1 MWHVDVAAANSPT
14 WECSTVKKNFCEEER
29 QNRMKGQT
37 RREEIIRILQES
49 EGPVPGTELAERLNV
64 SRQVIVQDMA
74 LLRAQRM
81 QILSTYKGYFLD
93 AAVKE
98 QYVRIFRVH
107 HDTEHTLDELQLIVD
122 YGGKVL
128 DVFVEHPLYGQIR
141 ADLMIANRMEA
152 KQFVEQMEAHEAHPL
167 KLLTDDCHY
176 HTVVAGSEEQLDLIE
191 QELKMRGYLQ
201 E

>member
-1 MWHVDVAAANSPT
+1 MT
-14 WECSTVKKNFCEEER
+14 
-29 QNRMKGQT
+29 
-37 RREEIIRILQES
+37 
-49 EGPVPGTELAERLNV
+49 GTERRTKIVELIQNSEKPLSRTALAKQCDV

-74 LLRAQRM
+74 LLRAERM

-191 QELKMRGYLQ
+191 QELKMRGYLR

>member
-1 MWHVDVAAANSPT
+1 M
-14 WECSTVKKNFCEEER
+14 
-29 QNRMKGQT
+29 
-37 RREEIIRILQES
+37 
-49 EGPVPGTELAERLNV
+49 
-64 SRQVIVQDMA
+64 
-74 LLRAQRM
+74 RAQDHE
-81 QILSTYKGYFLD
+81 ILSTNQGYLLTGEKKISRVFKVVHSD
-93 AAVKE
+93 KE
-98 QYVRIFRVH
+98 V
-107 HDTEHTLDELQLIVD
+107 EEELKLIVD

>member
-1 MWHVDVAAANSPT
+1 MTEGEKRRSQIIKILKDSKSPV
-14 WECSTVKKNFCEEER
+14 S
-29 QNRMKGQT
+29 
-37 RREEIIRILQES
+37 
-49 EGPVPGTELAERLNV
+49 GTKLAKVLKV

-122 YGGKVL
+122 YGGKVQQSNL
-128 DVFVEHPLYGQIR
+128 WSRWRLMKPIR
-141 ADLMIANRMEA
+141 
-152 KQFVEQMEAHEAHPL
+152 
-167 KLLTDDCHY
+167 
-176 HTVVAGSEEQLDLIE
+176 
-191 QELKMRGYLQ
+191 
-201 E
+201 

>member
-1 MWHVDVAAANSPT
+1 MTGS
-14 WECSTVKKNFCEEER
+14 ER
-29 QNRMKGQT
+29 RQKLLQLLSGTQT
-37 RREEIIRILQES
+37 PIS
-49 EGPVPGTELAERLNV
+49 GASLAKHFTV

-128 DVFVEHPLYGQIR
+128 DVFVEHPPVRTDTGRPNDRQPYGSKAICG
-141 ADLMIANRMEA
+141 ADG
-152 KQFVEQMEAHEAHPL
+152 
-167 KLLTDDCHY
+167 
-176 HTVVAGSEEQLDLIE
+176 GS
-191 QELKMRGYLQ
+191 
-201 E
+201 

>member
-1 MWHVDVAAANSPT
+1 MS
-14 WECSTVKKNFCEEER
+14 
-29 QNRMKGQT
+29 
-37 RREEIIRILQES
+37 
-49 EGPVPGTELAERLNV
+49 GTKLAKVLKV

-152 KQFVEQMEAHEAHPL
+152 KQFVEQMELMKP
-167 KLLTDDCHY
+167 
-176 HTVVAGSEEQLDLIE
+176 I
-191 QELKMRGYLQ
+191 R
-201 E
+201 